1 MGLYATILE
10 LVGLLIRIRVKNDFW
25 ARSFSF
31 KAFTARSIALL
42 FGSLRIPL
50 FSDNGIPTR
59 FKKEE
64 EKQYLVQKDMNEFLQ
79 Q

>member
-1 MGLYATILE
+1 MKEREIENTSETTFFCSLGLYATILE

-59 FKKEE
+59 FK
-64 EKQYLVQKDMNEFLQ
+64 
-79 Q
+79 